1 MRILLVEDDEKL
13 CEAIIFALE
22 REGHIVDACHE
33 GDDGLRW
40 ILQQA
45 HDLILLDRMLPVMD
59 GISILKRIRAEG
71 IAIPVVL
78 VTALG
83 SVGERVGGLDAGA
96 DDYLVKPFDFEELL
110 ARIHSVLRR
119 PVRWEGDKP
128 LKYGDISFE
137 IKQKMLYCNKI
148 TCSLSAREGN
158 LLEFFLRNPGM
169 TIPRASLLSKV
180 WGPDASVED
189 GNLDNYIYLLRRRLK
204 GVKSVLQLKTVRG
217 IGYRLEVPHD

>member
-1 MRILLVEDDEKL
+1 
-13 CEAIIFALE
+13 
-22 REGHIVDACHE
+22 
-33 GDDGLRW
+33 
-40 ILQQA
+40 
-45 HDLILLDRMLPVMD
+45 
-59 GISILKRIRAEG
+59 
-71 IAIPVVL
+71 
-78 VTALG
+78 
-83 SVGERVGGLDAGA
+83 
-96 DDYLVKPFDFEELL
+96 
-110 ARIHSVLRR
+110 
-119 PVRWEGDKP
+119 
-128 LKYGDISFE
+128 
-137 IKQKMLYCNKI
+137 MLYCNKI

>member
-96 DDYLVKPFDFEELL
+96 DDYLVKPFAMDELL
-110 ARIHSVLRR
+110 ARVRAMGRR
-119 PVRWEGDKP
+119 PRQWAG
-128 LKYGDISFE
+128 
-137 IKQKMLYCNKI
+137 
-148 TCSLSAREGN
+148 R
-158 LLEFFLRNPGM
+158 
-169 TIPRASLLSKV
+169 
-180 WGPDASVED
+180 
-189 GNLDNYIYLLRRRLK
+189 
-204 GVKSVLQLKTVRG
+204 
-217 IGYRLEVPHD
+217 